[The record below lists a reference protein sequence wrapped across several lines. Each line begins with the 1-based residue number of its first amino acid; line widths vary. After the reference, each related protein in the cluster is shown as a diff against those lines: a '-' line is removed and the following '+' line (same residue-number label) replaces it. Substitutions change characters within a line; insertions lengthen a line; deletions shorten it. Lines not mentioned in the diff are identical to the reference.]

1 MAKYQRLIKT
11 VMVGISCLFLMI
23 AGMGGCAQKKELKDV
38 QDPFY
43 EQWRVKAEESKG
55 TSPVEPPPI
64 DEKPFEVAA
73 PEGEE
78 EPMPSVPKPL
88 PTRKIS
94 LKMNDIDVAVL
105 LRALARAAD
114 QNIILNEKV
123 SGKVN
128 INIHQAPWDQVFTG
142 ILRTNGLSYAWEG
155 DIIRIMTAE
164 DMDADIRSKAR
175 EQALKLTQTPLTRI
189 VSIKYSEAP
198 KLKEN
203 LERFVTVDRSG
214 KKMGS
219 ILVDEHTNS
228 LIIQAI
234 KSDMDR
240 ILAVAKQLDRPTPQV
255 LIEAIIVE
263 ANKDVAR
270 ELGIQWGGV
279 YAGKSGDKRAIVTGR
294 QGGTT
299 STGGVPVNPDGS
311 PSTALNPNLN
321 NLDVT
326 SGSVVNLP
334 ALGLG
339 GFEPATLGLIY
350 TRVGEYLLSTQL
362 SALQDQGKLHIL
374 SNPSITTLDN
384 KEATISSGSE
394 IPFQSVE
401 DGEVKIEYKEALLE
415 LKVTPNVI
423 DGDTLKM
430 NIAVKKD
437 EPDFSRTV
445 GNNPTII
452 KKEATTN
459 VIQNDGQT
467 IVIGGLSKESS
478 SRNNTGTPFLEDIP
492 GLGYLFKR
500 KSSADQME
508 ELLIFITPHILKPRA
523 IGGKP

>member
-1 MAKYQRLIKT
+1 MVKYQRFIKLF
-11 VMVGISCLFLMI
+11 VAGISCLFLMV
-23 AGMGGCAQKKELKDV
+23 AWMGGCAQKKGLKDV

-64 DEKPFEVAA
+64 DEKPFEIAS
-73 PEGEE
+73 PEE
-78 EPMPSVPKPL
+78 EEEVKPEVPKPL

-94 LKMNDIDVAVL
+94 LKMNDINVAVL

-114 QNIILNEKV
+114 QNIILNQRV
-123 SGKVN
+123 TGKVN
-128 INIHQAPWDQVFTG
+128 INIHQAPWDEVFTS

-164 DMDADIRSKAR
+164 DMDADLRSKTR
-175 EQALKLTQTPLTRI
+175 ERALMLTQTPLTRI
-189 VSIKYSEAP
+189 VAVKFTEAN
-198 KLKEN
+198 KLKSN
-203 LERFVTVDRSG
+203 LEKFVTLDRSG
-214 KKMGS
+214 KQTGS

-234 KSDMDR
+234 RTDMDR
-240 ILAVAKQLDRPTPQV
+240 ILAVIKKLDRPTPQV

-279 YAGKSGDKRAIVTGR
+279 YAGKSGDKRAIVTGQ
-294 QGGTT
+294 QGQVPPTF
-299 STGGVPVNPDGS
+299 TGADENV
-311 PSTALNPNLN
+311 
-321 NLDVT
+321 DVT

-334 ALGLG
+334 AMGLG
-339 GFEPATLGLIY
+339 GFDPMTLGLIY
-350 TRVGEYLLSTQL
+350 TRVGEYLLSVQL

-374 SNPSITTLDN
+374 SSPSITTLDN
-384 KEATISSGSE
+384 QTALIESGQDV
-394 IPFQSVE
+394 PYQSVE
-401 DGEVKIEYKEALLE
+401 DGEVKVEYKKAVLALR
-415 LKVTPNVI
+415 VIPHVI
-423 DGDTLKM
+423 DGNTLKM
-430 NIAVKKD
+430 YIKVNKD

-445 GNNPTII
+445 LGNPTII
-452 KKEATTN
+452 TKNAETN

-478 SRNNTGTPFLEDIP
+478 SRSNTGTPFLEDIP

-523 IGGKP
+523 MGGKP

>member
-1 MAKYQRLIKT
+1 MAKYQHLIKT
-11 VMVGISCLFLMI
+11 VIVATSCLLLMV
-23 AGMGGCAQKKELKDV
+23 AGMGGCAKKKDLKEI

-64 DEKPFEVAA
+64 DEKPFEIASPA
-73 PEGEE
+73 GEE
-78 EPMPSVPKPL
+78 EPESFVPRPL

-128 INIHQAPWDQVFTG
+128 INIHQAPWDQVFMG

-189 VSIKYSEAP
+189 VSIKFSEAQ

-203 LERFVTVDRSG
+203 LERFITVDRSG
-214 KKMGS
+214 KKTGS

-234 KSDMDR
+234 RSDMDR
-240 ILAVAKQLDRPTPQV
+240 ILAVTRQLDRPTPQV

-263 ANKDVAR
+263 ANRDVAR
-270 ELGIQWGGV
+270 ELGIQWGGI
-279 YAGKSGDKRAIVTGR
+279 YAGKSGSKQVIVTG
-294 QGGTT
+294 QQTGTEAI
-299 STGGVPVNPDGS
+299 P
-311 PSTALNPNLN
+311 LNEPI
-321 NLDVT
+321 DVT
-326 SGSVVNLP
+326 SGSVVDLP
-334 ALGLG
+334 ALGLS
-339 GFEPATLGLIY
+339 GFNPMTLGLIY
-350 TRVGEYLLSTQL
+350 TRVGEYILSTQL

-384 KEATISSGSE
+384 KEAIISSGSE

-423 DGDTLKM
+423 DGNTLKM
-430 NIAVKKD
+430 SIAVKKD

-478 SRNNTGTPFLEDIP
+478 SRSNTGTPFLEDIP

-508 ELLIFITPHILKPRA
+508 ELLIFITPHVLKPRA
-523 IGGKP
+523 IGSKP

>member
-1 MAKYQRLIKT
+1 MVKYQNLIKAL
-11 VMVGISCLFLMI
+11 VMGISCLALTV
-23 AGMGGCAQKKELKDV
+23 AWMGGCSSKKDLKDV

-64 DEKPFEVAA
+64 DEPPYEIATSDR
-73 PEGEE
+73 EE
-78 EPMPSVPKPL
+78 EVKPQAPRPL
-88 PTRKIS
+88 PERKIS

-123 SGKVN
+123 AGKVN
-128 INIHQAPWDQVFTG
+128 INIHQAPWDQVFNG
-142 ILRTNGLSYAWEG
+142 ILRSNGLSYAWEG

-164 DMDADIRSKAR
+164 DMDADLRNKAR
-175 EQALKLTQTPLTRI
+175 EQALMLTQTPLTRI
-189 VSIKYSEAP
+189 VAVKFTEAN
-198 KLKEN
+198 KLKAN
-203 LERFVTVDRSG
+203 LERFVTVDRGG
-214 KKMGS
+214 KKIGS

-234 KSDMDR
+234 RNDMDR
-240 ILAVAKQLDRPTPQV
+240 ILAVVKKLDRPTPQV

-279 YAGKSGDKRAIVTGR
+279 YAGKAGGDKRAIVSGQ
-294 QGGTT
+294 QGGATVDT
-299 STGGVPVNPDGS
+299 GVPIAPGVDP
-311 PSTALNPNLN
+311 

-326 SGSVVNLP
+326 SGSVVDLP
-334 ALGLG
+334 ALPLS
-339 GFEPATLGLIY
+339 GFDPMSLGLIY
-350 TRVGEYLLSTQL
+350 TRVGEYLLRTQL

-374 SNPSITTLDN
+374 SSPSITTLDN
-384 KEATISSGSE
+384 QTALIESGQDV
-394 IPFQSVE
+394 PYQSVE
-401 DGEVKIEYKEALLE
+401 DGEVKVEYKKAVLALR
-415 LKVTPNVI
+415 VIPHVI
-423 DGDTLKM
+423 DGGTLKM
-430 NIAVKKD
+430 YIKVNKD

-445 GNNPTII
+445 LGNPTII
-452 KKEATTN
+452 TKNAETN

-467 IVIGGLSKESS
+467 IVIGGLSKETS
-478 SRNNTGTPFLEDIP
+478 SRNDTGTPFLEDIP

-500 KSSADQME
+500 ESSADQME

-523 IGGKP
+523 LGGKP

>member
-1 MAKYQRLIKT
+1 MAKYQRLIKILI
-11 VMVGISCLFLMI
+11 VGISCLFLMV
-23 AGMGGCAQKKELKDV
+23 AWMGGCAQKKGLKDV

-43 EQWRVKAEESKG
+43 EQWRVKAEEAKG

-64 DEKPFEVAA
+64 DEKPFEIASA
-73 PEGEE
+73 QGEE
-78 EPMPSVPKPL
+78 EAKPVVPQPL

-128 INIHQAPWDQVFTG
+128 INIHQAPWDQVFMG

-155 DIIRIMTAE
+155 EIIRIMTAE

-189 VSIKYSEAP
+189 VSIKFTEANS
-198 KLKEN
+198 LKEN
-203 LERFVTVDRSG
+203 LERFVTVDRGG
-214 KKMGS
+214 KKTGS

-234 KSDMDR
+234 GSDMDR
-240 ILAVAKQLDRPTPQV
+240 ILAVTKKLDRPTPQV

-270 ELGIQWGGV
+270 ELGVQWGGI
-279 YAGKSGDKRAIVTGR
+279 YAGKSGDKRAIVTGQ
-294 QGGTT
+294 QGGVGAVGPDT
-299 STGGVPVNPDGS
+299 SV
-311 PSTALNPNLN
+311 
-321 NLDVT
+321 DVT
-326 SGSVVNLP
+326 SGSVINLP
-334 ALGLG
+334 AQALG
-339 GFEPATLGLIY
+339 GFNPMTLGLIY
-350 TRVGEYLLSTQL
+350 TRVGEYLLSAQL

-374 SNPSITTLDN
+374 SSPSITTLDN
-384 KEATISSGSE
+384 QTALIESGTDV
-394 IPFQSVE
+394 PYQSVE
-401 DGEVKIEYKEALLE
+401 DGEVKVEYKKAVLRLE
-415 LKVTPNVI
+415 VIPHVI
-423 DGDTLKM
+423 DGDTLKLL
-430 NIAVKKD
+430 VKVNKD

-445 GNNPTII
+445 GNNPTILT
-452 KKEATTN
+452 KKAETN

-478 SRNNTGTPFLEDIP
+478 SRNDTGTPFLEDIP

-508 ELLIFITPHILKPRA
+508 ELLIFITPHILKPRP
-523 IGGKP
+523 IGSKP